1 MILITGSILA
11 RPDTFDALREAGVE
25 HSRRSRAEPG
35 CVSHNIHVDCE
46 NPLRLV
52 FVERWQDRAAV
63 GAHFKVKASIDFV
76 MSARKLAAAPPE
88 IEILNTT
95 PLPMGL

>member
-11 RPDTFDALREAGVE
+11 RPETFAVLREAGIE

-35 CVSHNIHVDCE
+35 CIAHNVHVDCE

-52 FVERWQDRAAV
+52 FVEKWQDRAAV
-63 GAHFKVKASIDFV
+63 AAHFKVKASIDFV
-76 MSARKLAAAPPE
+76 ASARKLGAAPPE
-88 IEILNTT
+88 IEILDTT
-95 PLPMGL
+95 PVSMG

>member
-1 MILITGSILA
+1 MIMITGSILA
-11 RPDTFDALREAGVE
+11 RPETFVALREAGVE

-35 CVSHNIHVDCE
+35 CIAHNVHVDCE

-63 GAHFKVKASIDFV
+63 AAHFKVKASIDFV
-76 MSARKLAAAPPE
+76 VSARDLAATAPE
-88 IEILNTT
+88 IEILDTT
-95 PLPMGL
+95 PVLMA

>member
-11 RPDTFDALREAGVE
+11 RPDTFDAIREAGIE

-52 FVERWQDRAAV
+52 FVERWKDRAAV
-63 GAHFKVKASIDFV
+63 AAHFKVKASIDFV
-76 MSARKLAAAPPE
+76 MSARKLAATPPE
-88 IEILNTT
+88 IEILDTT
-95 PLPMGL
+95 PLQMM

>member
-1 MILITGSILA
+1 MIMITGSILTRA
-11 RPDTFDALREAGVE
+11 DTFEALREAGIE

-35 CVSHNIHVDCE
+35 CISHNIHVDCE

-63 GAHFKVKASIDFV
+63 AAHFKVKASIDFV
-76 MSARKLAAAPPE
+76 MSARKLAASAPE
-88 IEILNTT
+88 IEILDTT
-95 PLPMGL
+95 PLPMG

>member
-11 RPDTFDALREAGVE
+11 RPDTLDALREAGVE
-25 HSRRSRAEPG
+25 HSRRSRGEPG
-35 CVSHNIHVDCE
+35 CISHNIHIDCE

-52 FVERWQDRAAV
+52 FVERWKDRAAV
-63 GAHFKVKASIDFV
+63 ATHFKVKASIEFV
-76 MSARKLAAAPPE
+76 MSARKLGAAPPE
-88 IEILNTT
+88 IEILDTT

>member
-11 RPDTFDALREAGVE
+11 RPDTLDALREAGIE

-35 CVSHNIHVDCE
+35 CLAHNIHVDCE

-52 FVERWQDRAAV
+52 FVERWKDRDAV
-63 GAHFKVKASIDFV
+63 AAHFKVKASVDFV
-76 MSARKLAAAPPE
+76 VSARKLAAASPE
-88 IEILNTT
+88 IEILDTQ
-95 PLPMGL
+95 PAKIG

>member
-11 RPDTFDALREAGVE
+11 RPDSIDALREAGME

-35 CVSHNIHVDCE
+35 CVAHNVHVDCE

-52 FVERWQDRAAV
+52 FVEQWQDQGAV
-63 GAHFKVKASIDFV
+63 AAHFKVKGSIDFV
-76 MSARKLAAAPPE
+76 VAARKLAAAPPV
-88 IEILNTT
+88 IELFDTE
-95 PLPMGL
+95 PLPFG

>member
-11 RPDTFDALREAGVE
+11 RPETFDAIREAGIE

-35 CVSHNIHVDCE
+35 CISHNIHVDCE

-52 FVERWQDRAAV
+52 FVERWKDRTAV
-63 GAHFKVKASIDFV
+63 AMHFKVKASVDFV
-76 MSARKLAAAPPE
+76 TSARKLAAAAPE
-88 IEILNTT
+88 IEILDTS
-95 PLPMGL
+95 PVQMS